1 MSKEYFSVM
10 ETSPFNYCLWYVNE
24 LACHLSYALFLS
36 LSPRLIGTP
45 LPACLPLNLLLSN
58 LLLPQQLPSFFW
70 NSESCVK
77 TLLNMRAFLSLS
89 IDVILSLTKQ
99 QRLDVQRYRHSTCVA
114 QQSAFPCSKVVV
126 CIEKPMDSVVV
137 DECCF
142 LKSKDLRY
150 IEPYS

>member
-1 MSKEYFSVM
+1 MNLVIEIFPEKLYYLGFFFSKGP
-10 ETSPFNYCLWYVNE
+10 PFEQKSCL
-24 LACHLSYALFLS
+24 S
-36 LSPRLIGTP
+36 
-45 LPACLPLNLLLSN
+45 
-58 LLLPQQLPSFFW
+58 
-70 NSESCVK
+70 
-77 TLLNMRAFLSLS
+77 LSLS

>member
-58 LLLPQQLPSFFW
+58 LLLPQQLPSFFR

-89 IDVILSLTKQ
+89 VLFSIIFITNTLYYLFSSSLSVFSLYKFTKAHYNADHQ
-99 QRLDVQRYRHSTCVA
+99 TLSHTAARSISHCTPKRFSSHHPTT
-114 QQSAFPCSKVVV
+114 
-126 CIEKPMDSVVV
+126 
-137 DECCF
+137 
-142 LKSKDLRY
+142 
-150 IEPYS
+150 